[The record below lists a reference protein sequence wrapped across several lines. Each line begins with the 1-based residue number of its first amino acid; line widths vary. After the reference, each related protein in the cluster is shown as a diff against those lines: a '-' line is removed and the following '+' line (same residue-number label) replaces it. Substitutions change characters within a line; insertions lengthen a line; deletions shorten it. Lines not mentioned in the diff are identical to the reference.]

1 MDQHLNH
8 CHQTKPLQYPTKFVQ
23 NRPLICYRKYIND
36 PEGIWKIALPTAII
50 DRVVTWY
57 HEVLGHCGTNRL
69 YDTIRQHFYYPNLRI
84 KCEEYQCEICQKN
97 KLLGAGYGHL
107 PPRHANLVPWEEVM
121 VDLIGPWKVK
131 VNEQDIYFNALTCID
146 PVTNLV
152 EMIRLENKTS
162 NHVAQQFENCWL
174 NQYPR
179 PNKCI
184 HDKGGEFI
192 GPEFQSLLA
201 RADIT
206 DSPTTSR
213 NPQANS
219 VCERLHQTVANI
231 LRTTVT
237 AQPPRNAHH
246 FFTVWQ
252 NTNPYNIPHLY
263 KSRIKST
270 YEKLNYNGPIWTSR
284 SRWSRRT
291 QLKSLLRQSKVP
303 Q

>member
-1 MDQHLNH
+1 MKKKKELSKHCINIVETVYYHYSQDTTNYPNVSEITQEMPCHFSCCRNEFYEEEIMEVFLNMPPLQNMQNPISIASIQQHQFMDQHLNH

-84 KCEEYQCEICQKN
+84 KCEEYRCEICQKN

-174 NQYPR
+174 NRYPR

-192 GPEFQSLLA
+192 GPKFQGLLA
-201 RADIT
+201 RA
-206 DSPTTSR
+206 
-213 NPQANS
+213 
-219 VCERLHQTVANI
+219 
-231 LRTTVT
+231 
-237 AQPPRNAHH
+237 
-246 FFTVWQ
+246 
-252 NTNPYNIPHLY
+252 
-263 KSRIKST
+263 
-270 YEKLNYNGPIWTSR
+270 
-284 SRWSRRT
+284 
-291 QLKSLLRQSKVP
+291 
-303 Q
+303 